1 MSLLLALTGET
12 PAEIQH
18 LHGRRIRTR
27 GKRVYFPDE
36 LDLIAEPEVVA
47 ARLARV
53 AVPELPSLTEIA
65 GKIEEAKRAAQEL
78 LERIARERR
87 ERAKQAALQALADQ
101 FEIVLDQL
109 EAAKASELAW
119 IMRLRDDDDFF
130 LLVA

>member
-12 PAEIQH
+12 PEEVLH
-18 LHGRRIRTR
+18 LHGRRVRAR

-36 LDLIAEPEVVA
+36 IDLIAEPEVVA
-47 ARLARV
+47 ARIRQI
-53 AVPELPSLTEIA
+53 ETLPSLEPIA
-65 GKIEEAKRAAQEL
+65 AQIEEAKRAAQEL
-78 LERIARERR
+78 LERIARERK

-130 LLVA
+130 LLAD

>member
-12 PAEIQH
+12 PEEVLH
-18 LHGRRIRTR
+18 LHGRRVRTR
-27 GKRVYFPDE
+27 GKRVYFQDE
-36 LDLIAEPEVVA
+36 IDLIAEPEVVA
-47 ARLARV
+47 ARIRQI
-53 AVPELPSLTEIA
+53 ETLPSLEPIA
-65 GKIEEAKRAAQEL
+65 AQIEEAKRAAQEL
-78 LERIARERR
+78 LERIARERK

-130 LLVA
+130 LLAD

>member
-12 PAEIQH
+12 PEEVLH
-18 LHGRRIRTR
+18 LHGRRVRTR

-47 ARLARV
+47 AKLARV
-53 AVPELPSLTEIA
+53 EVPELPSLEPIA
-65 GKIEEAKRAAQEL
+65 AQIEEAKRAAQEL
-78 LERIARERR
+78 LERIARERK

-130 LLVA
+130 LLAD